1 MYVCQ
6 NSTRIQHLADIRDV
20 EFVYYFD
27 IHVKYILYK
36 YYMYLYIYINEGSVW
51 REGVVRAKKY
61 QRKKKKGLGFVLAAF
76 CWCVANVLLRCC

>member
-1 MYVCQ
+1 
-6 NSTRIQHLADIRDV
+6 
-20 EFVYYFD
+20 
-27 IHVKYILYK
+27 
-36 YYMYLYIYINEGSVW
+36 VW